1 MTHSLHRCGRLQER
15 DFVWL
20 LYHVKGVNDGNLVE
34 RLRRAIEIVEEVGSA
49 NWGDVKSGPI
59 VSVSPAEIK
68 EKLTEKSRIRGVFTS
83 RDQVTKFLKKMK
95 DADLGFCVIISGMLD
110 QVFSACQ
117 EAGVK
122 PHTLNYSLGVF
133 GKKELLADEDT
144 LAITTMCGHHMIPGE
159 FVAETRR
166 EVRNGKMSPQKAS
179 LEFAELC
186 PCGIFNPERAREL
199 LILEKEKNPNIPGEN
214 KQANGIDSLLGSGL
228 DRR

>member
-1 MTHSLHRCGRLQER
+1 MTHSLHRCGRLQET

-20 LYHVKGVNDGNLVE
+20 LYHVKGVNDQNLVE
-34 RLRRAIEIVEEVGSA
+34 RLRRSIEIIEEVGSV

-59 VSVSPAEIK
+59 VSVPLAEIK
-68 EKLTEKSRIRGVFTS
+68 EKLTEKSRIRGAFTS

-95 DADLGFCVIISGMLD
+95 EADLGFCVIISGVLD

-133 GKKELLADEDT
+133 GNKKLLADDDT
-144 LAITTMCGHHMIPGE
+144 LAITTMCGHHMIPDGI
-159 FVAETRR
+159 VAETRKR
-166 EVRNGKMSPQKAS
+166 VKDGKLSPEKAS

-186 PCGIFNPERAREL
+186 PCGIFNQERAREL
-199 LILEKEKNPNIPGEN
+199 LILEQENPSPP
-214 KQANGIDSLLGSGL
+214 
-228 DRR
+228 R